1 MSTDLTLA
9 PARRRVIFALLAAS
23 LVCNAAA
30 MLSPF
35 MDLRVGAFSE
45 PYSLT
50 RSVKMMWSQGLYVLA
65 VLVVGFSVFFPFA
78 KIGVLAWVAG
88 GRALDARRRR
98 WLGVVEMLG
107 KWSMLDVFLVCLI
120 LTLTSGQI
128 MVGAKPLIGIPLFVA
143 AIFLSMLSGELLTGA
158 LRHEVAA
165 SPHRPSAQ
173 TGAYLLL
180 QGIAL
185 LGTLT
190 LPILRISDWKLAD
203 HTYSVLTVVPTLWA
217 KNSPVSAVVVTAFLL
232 LAPLVAA
239 ARRPPVHPQPRAGQ
253 PTATLEYA
261 RRVRP
266 GPGHLFDRRRLPHAH
281 GGALGRCLPGHDA
294 GPPKSLPVGPRPF
307 LAALLIRTQ
316 ANPQSLA
323 LLAPYPSN
331 HPVAPVYSRP
341 HN

>member
-143 AIFLSMLSGELLTGA
+143 AIFLSMLSGELITGA

-185 LGTLT
+185 LGTLA

-232 LAPLVAA
+232 LAPLVGWLATLRHWWQQRA
-239 ARRPPVHPQPRAGQ
+239 ARPS
-253 PTATLEYA
+253 A
-261 RRVRP
+261 RSHALANLLQRWSMLDVFGLALAIFLIEGDYLMRTEVRW
-266 GPGHLFDRRRLPHAH
+266 
-281 GGALGRCLPGHDA
+281 GAACLVMMLA
-294 GPPKSLPVGPRPF
+294 LQKAFQLALARSLP
-307 LAALLIRTQ
+307 
-316 ANPQSLA
+316 
-323 LLAPYPSN
+323 PS
-331 HPVAPVYSRP
+331 
-341 HN
+341 

>member
-232 LAPLVAA
+232 LAPLV
-239 ARRPPVHPQPRAGQ
+239 GWL
-253 PTATLEYA
+253 ATLRHWWQQRADRPCTRSHALANLLQRWSMLDVFGLALAIFLIEGDYLMRTEVRWGAACLVMMLALQKAFQLALA
-261 RRVRP
+261 R
-266 GPGHLFDRRRLPHAH
+266 
-281 GGALGRCLPGHDA
+281 
-294 GPPKSLPVGPRPF
+294 SLP
-307 LAALLIRTQ
+307 
-316 ANPQSLA
+316 
-323 LLAPYPSN
+323 PS
-331 HPVAPVYSRP
+331 
-341 HN
+341 

>member
-143 AIFLSMLSGELLTGA
+143 AIFLSMLSGELITGA

-185 LGTLT
+185 LGTLA

-232 LAPLVAA
+232 LAPLV
-239 ARRPPVHPQPRAGQ
+239 GWL
-253 PTATLEYA
+253 ATLRHWWQQRADRPCTRSHALANLLQRWSMLDVFGLALAIFLIEGDYLMRTEVRWGAACLVMMLALQKAFQLALA
-261 RRVRP
+261 R
-266 GPGHLFDRRRLPHAH
+266 
-281 GGALGRCLPGHDA
+281 
-294 GPPKSLPVGPRPF
+294 SLP
-307 LAALLIRTQ
+307 
-316 ANPQSLA
+316 
-323 LLAPYPSN
+323 PS
-331 HPVAPVYSRP
+331 
-341 HN
+341 

>member
-165 SPHRPSAQ
+165 SPYRPSAQ

-232 LAPLVAA
+232 LAPLV
-239 ARRPPVHPQPRAGQ
+239 GWL
-253 PTATLEYA
+253 ATLRHWWQQRADRPCA
-261 RRVRP
+261 RSHALANLLQRWSMLDVFGLALAIFLIEGDYLMRTEVRW
-266 GPGHLFDRRRLPHAH
+266 
-281 GGALGRCLPGHDA
+281 GAACLVMMLA
-294 GPPKSLPVGPRPF
+294 LQKAFQLALARSLP
-307 LAALLIRTQ
+307 
-316 ANPQSLA
+316 
-323 LLAPYPSN
+323 PS
-331 HPVAPVYSRP
+331 
-341 HN
+341 

>member
-50 RSVKMMWSQGLYVLA
+50 RSVIMMWSQGLYVLA

-143 AIFLSMLSGELLTGA
+143 AIFLSMLSGELITGA

-185 LGTLT
+185 LGTLA

-232 LAPLVAA
+232 LAPLVGWLATLRHWWQQRA
-239 ARRPPVHPQPRAGQ
+239 ARPS
-253 PTATLEYA
+253 A
-261 RRVRP
+261 RSHALANLLQRWSMLDVFGLALAIFLIEGDYLMRTEVRW
-266 GPGHLFDRRRLPHAH
+266 
-281 GGALGRCLPGHDA
+281 GAACLVMMLA
-294 GPPKSLPVGPRPF
+294 LQKAFQLALSRSLP
-307 LAALLIRTQ
+307 
-316 ANPQSLA
+316 
-323 LLAPYPSN
+323 PS
-331 HPVAPVYSRP
+331 
-341 HN
+341 